1 LENDRLNITAS
12 INKEFFGEVQDKVF
26 IEQNGVIYNIP
37 IVSHLTNATIDVV
50 EQNGEM
56 NFKISSPE
64 EWSYAKI
71 SVIDKDN
78 SVIDTTSATPTKD
91 ATITVYN
98 PGVYWIESKIMID
111 GKTFDANDIVEVK
124 SATETKGLD
133 LFHLIKIPYKPILI
147 IFSVVVIIALVG
159 LKIRR

>member
-1 LENDRLNITAS
+1 
-12 INKEFFGEVQDKVF
+12 VQDKVF
-26 IEQNGVIYNIP
+26 IKQKGVLYNIP

-56 NFKISSPE
+56 SFKILSPE
-64 EWSYAKI
+64 AWSYAKI

-91 ATITVYN
+91 AKITVYN

-111 GKTFDANDIVEVK
+111 GKTFDVDNTVEVK
-124 SATETKGLD
+124 SVAEMKGLD
-133 LFHLIKIPYKPILI
+133 LFHLIKIPEKPILI
-147 IFSVVVIIALVG
+147 IFSVIIIIALVG
-159 LKIRR
+159 LKIKR